1 MSVTQRSIN
10 VSSIPCLFSKEEK
23 RKKKPLFSSF
33 LPVEEQQAGDGSL
46 SKEPEPGH
54 MRQEDYFQG
63 EGVVRAKALWH
74 H

>member
-1 MSVTQRSIN
+1 MFLASHVCFPRRK
-10 VSSIPCLFSKEEK
+10 KEK
-23 RKKKPLFSSF
+23 KKKPLFPWSF